1 MEYWMILIDYDSYV
15 SYGVDSAV
23 YLGGIYCS
31 KEEAEKALES
41 DRIKKLI
48 KEVQEIK
55 GYDGDTEPWVGAHIQ
70 KYSEDMNADDLLLCR
85 AAYME

>member
-1 MEYWMILIDYDSYV
+1 MEYWMILIDYDSEV

-41 DRIKKLI
+41 DRIKHLVDNARTI
-48 KEVQEIK
+48 E
-55 GYDGDTEPWVGAHIQ
+55 GYDFDKNPRVEPRIKKFDEYMDIV
-70 KYSEDMNADDLLLCR
+70 DLFLGG